1 MGFWFPQSAFESLY
15 LNLKE
20 AGPLGS
26 ASTFPEDLGLP
37 GALEATRNRVDALNG
52 PTEGPLGAK
61 EAENASI
68 GPSKGPLGARK
79 TGNKVLR

>member
-1 MGFWFPQSAFESLY
+1 MHLALLHLLCLGAQHPHSSITEIYVPESSGY
-15 LNLKE
+15 
-20 AGPLGS
+20 
-26 ASTFPEDLGLP
+26 LGLP
-37 GALEATRNRVDALNG
+37 GALESTRNRVDALNG

-68 GPSKGPLGARK
+68 GPFKGPLGARE